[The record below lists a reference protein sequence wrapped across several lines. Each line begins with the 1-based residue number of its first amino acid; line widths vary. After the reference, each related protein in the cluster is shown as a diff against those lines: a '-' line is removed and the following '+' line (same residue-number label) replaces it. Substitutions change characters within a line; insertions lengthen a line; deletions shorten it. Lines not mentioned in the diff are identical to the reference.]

1 MQVIGCAGHGCYPPR
16 MAHHK
21 AVRDD
26 PLKANWTGYP
36 DLNPQESNANYN
48 MHVARMAKLYANQRA
63 VSQSVDCSMPRT
75 MKVPPPWATTHTAIH
90 DPAHAVQGHA
100 REWTGRT
107 SQAGGWDVQA
117 GPKTSAAEPA
127 ASTPA
132 GGAAPEAEPA
142 AQAETLALPSDLD
155 DECQNILEGTYHLD
169 DNQAALFDEFAQ
181 MLTKFDVYAQVRI
194 VEDLLA
200 VAQRESG
207 LEDYYGEDGNS

>member
-90 DPAHAVQGHA
+90 DPTTH
-100 REWTGRT
+100 TMYI
-107 SQAGGWDVQA
+107 AGGYDGSNSFNDVWA
-117 GPKTSAAEPA
+117 FDLSSHVWTEVSA
-127 ASTPA
+127 SGD
-132 GGAAPEAEPA
+132 GGMTARHGHVAIY
-142 AQAETLALPSDLD
+142 DLHTNAMYLMGGRND
-155 DECQNILEGTYHLD
+155 GG
-169 DNQAALFDEFAQ
+169 
-181 MLTKFDVYAQVRI
+181 KFNDVWAFLVSER
-194 VEDLLA
+194 V
-200 VAQRESG
+200 V
-207 LEDYYGEDGNS
+207 